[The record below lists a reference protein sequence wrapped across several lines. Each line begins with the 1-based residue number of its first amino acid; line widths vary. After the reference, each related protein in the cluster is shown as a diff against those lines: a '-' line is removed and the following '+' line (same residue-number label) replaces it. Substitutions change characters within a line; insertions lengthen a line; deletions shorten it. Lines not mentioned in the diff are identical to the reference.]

1 MNSNKKGIM
10 IRNIDELIRHPV
22 GSLSGYLR
30 ETNGDRYDF
39 LPEYESFSNEI
50 YYNLLNSLD
59 KYQIKNF
66 YVSFYYKWINTN
78 KALIEKYGKH
88 KYIGK
93 EVVPYRLIDIKNLN
107 SLLKEFIDDK
117 KILGLIIIN
126 MLQKTVLG

>member
-93 EVVPYRLIDIKNLN
+93 EVVPYRLIDIKKLN
-107 SLLKEFIDDK
+107 SLLTEFINDD